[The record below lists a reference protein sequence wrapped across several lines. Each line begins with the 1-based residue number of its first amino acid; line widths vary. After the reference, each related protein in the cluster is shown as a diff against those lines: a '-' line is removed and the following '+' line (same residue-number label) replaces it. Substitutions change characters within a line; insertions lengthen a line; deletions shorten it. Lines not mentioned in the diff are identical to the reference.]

1 MKKFIKY
8 LSGFIYCLLFRVKYQ
23 KGVYIGIGS
32 KLVGGQ
38 IYILLKVRRLCHRQ
52 CLSLCVVV
60 K

>member
-32 KLVGGQ
+32 KLVGGG
-38 IYILLKVRRLCHRQ
+38 KFTSC
-52 CLSLCVVV
+52 
-60 K
+60 